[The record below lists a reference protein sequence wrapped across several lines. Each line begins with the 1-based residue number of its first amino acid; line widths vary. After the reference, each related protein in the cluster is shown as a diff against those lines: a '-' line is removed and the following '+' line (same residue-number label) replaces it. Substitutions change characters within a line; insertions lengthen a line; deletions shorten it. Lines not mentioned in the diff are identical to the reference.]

1 LKRVWEGLLEDL
13 NTLILIKELRMSTSL
28 KKEFLELLKKD
39 VEFRYAVAGY
49 LGLLEIL
56 KRLDRLEEGQNRLWE
71 EVRALREG
79 QTKLWENQNRLWEEV
94 RALREGQNR
103 LWEEVK
109 ALREGQ
115 NRLWEEVKALR
126 EGQNKLWENQNRLWE
141 EVKALREGQNRLWE
155 EVRALREDHNR
166 LWRSFRSFLRDFR
179 ELGRAVGMTLD
190 HYTASLLAA
199 YLEEKGY
206 PAEKVDIQVNVKF
219 MVDGR
224 TIEVDIFNR
233 DPLIIGEVT
242 TYIRSSEEA
251 RKEIEK
257 LTEKKQEIEKIH
269 GRKAEITILAAANV
283 EKEALKTLEEIAG
296 EKGITLIVGREV
308 KTPYP

>member
-1 LKRVWEGLLEDL
+1 
-13 NTLILIKELRMSTSL
+13 MSTSL

-94 RALREGQNR
+94 RALREG
-103 LWEEVK
+103 
-109 ALREGQ
+109 
-115 NRLWEEVKALR
+115 
-126 EGQNKLWENQNRLWE
+126 QNRLWE

-257 LTEKKQEIEKIH
+257 LTEKRQEIEKIH

>member
-1 LKRVWEGLLEDL
+1 M
-13 NTLILIKELRMSTSL
+13 ILIKELRMSTSL

-79 QTKLWENQNRLWEEV
+79 QTKLWESQNKLWENQNRLWE
-94 RALREGQNR
+94 N
-103 LWEEVK
+103 
-109 ALREGQ
+109 Q

-141 EVKALREGQNRLWE
+141 EV
-155 EVRALREDHNR
+155 RALREDHNK

-242 TYIRSSEEA
+242 TYIRSGEEA

-257 LTEKKQEIEKIH
+257 LTEKRQEIEKIH

>member
-1 LKRVWEGLLEDL
+1 MKRVWEGLLEDL

-94 RALREGQNR
+94 R
-103 LWEEVK
+103 

-242 TYIRSSEEA
+242 TYIRSGEEA

-257 LTEKKQEIEKIH
+257 LTEKRQEIEKIH

-308 KTPYP
+308 KTLYPWG